1 LTVRSRGT
9 VRPFPRS
16 SSNGSGGKRISPWRE
31 DVARKPETTPFTFLA
46 DIGERHVPGYNAPNF
61 CDLMDTARGGNVC
74 GICWAWW
81 QLDVRKRRMLASLAV
96 VQLPQRVSPGFY
108 GSWVAD

>member
-1 LTVRSRGT
+1 MDVGPQREVQGWQSPTMRGI
-9 VRPFPRS
+9 P
-16 SSNGSGGKRISPWRE
+16 
-31 DVARKPETTPFTFLA
+31 A
-46 DIGERHVPGYNAPNF
+46 
-61 CDLMDTARGGNVC
+61 ARGGNVC

-96 VQLPQRVSPGFY
+96 GQLPQRVSPGFY